1 MMESCYCE
9 KELSTEIFCKM
20 VFVEVL
26 CGLLYTYLHSRVGV
40 DNASGYSWQLITAY
54 CNESDGLTFVSNSQK
69 VMLALV
75 IMLPSNCCEDFSIIV

>member
-26 CGLLYTYLHSRVGV
+26 CGLLYTYLHPRVGV
-40 DNASGYSWQLITAY
+40 DNASG
-54 CNESDGLTFVSNSQK
+54 
-69 VMLALV
+69 
-75 IMLPSNCCEDFSIIV
+75 